1 MGILELFWQ
10 NFLIWQDLLF
20 SAKINEIDGAEFTQ
34 RQIAMIRE
42 KYALSPRDVVAIFL
56 IQKCPKKDT
65 RQLSI
70 MEYNS
75 ENLHLF
81 AKKEVTVN
89 QAYKI
94 LKDTRTLLPRLSKL
108 L

>member
-1 MGILELFWQ
+1 
-10 NFLIWQDLLF
+10 
-20 SAKINEIDGAEFTQ
+20 
-34 RQIAMIRE
+34 
-42 KYALSPRDVVAIFL
+42 
-56 IQKCPKKDT
+56 
-65 RQLSI
+65 

-108 L
+108 P